1 MKKNILLLHGWDY
14 DAYSK
19 RTNDKYVWDYCDELI
34 ESLKEKFNVYMLNFP
49 GFALE
54 KEPKE
59 KEWDVEDFASFV
71 NDYVVKNNL
80 DIDIILGYSFGGAVA
95 ILYKNIYKSKAKL
108 FLLAPAIIRNHDKS
122 KKFVKT
128 PKIIDGLRKFLRNIY
143 VIFVVGNEEMK
154 YGTKFLR
161 NTYQIIVRRDLRD
174 ELKKINPNDLMLIYG
189 GKDTAVDPISI
200 NNSLEVKYQKRIK
213 MINGADHDNIVTDYV
228 GVLIN
233 ELDKYIV

>member
-19 RTNDKYVWDYCDELI
+19 RTNDKYVWDYCNELI
-34 ESLKEKFNVYMLNFP
+34 GSLKENFNVYMLNFP
-49 GFALE
+49 GFAGE
-54 KEPKE
+54 NEPKE

-71 NDYVVKNNL
+71 DDYVVKNNL
-80 DIDIILGYSFGGAVA
+80 NIDIILGYSFGGAVA

-108 FLLAPAIIRNHDKS
+108 FLVAPAIIRNHDKS

-143 VIFVVGNEEMK
+143 VIYVIGNEEMK

-161 NTYQIIVRRDLRD
+161 NTYQVIVRRDLRE
-174 ELKKINPNDLMLIYG
+174 ELEKINPNDITLIYG
-189 GKDTAVDPISI
+189 DMDTAVDPVEMK
-200 NNSLEVKYQKRIK
+200 NSLNDKYQKRIK
-213 MINGADHDNIVTDYV
+213 MIKGANHDNIVTDYV
-228 GVLIN
+228 KELIS
-233 ELDKYIV
+233 ELERL